1 MGSPLARRIIQLKPV
16 ETKGSVIRR
25 RVQQE
30 LDWLPLWAWIHDAAG
45 NVGAAGWA
53 HSDCSDS
60 SNRYRSAVP
69 SVRVFVDSGW
79 QRRNVELVRSLAIQ
93 GPGCPLGL
101 IDIDVELK
109 LARVGSIGGNIER
122 DLGIFLSSSV
132 SSQTLMYRGD
142 ESPFE

>member
-1 MGSPLARRIIQLKPV
+1 
-16 ETKGSVIRR
+16 
-25 RVQQE
+25 VQQE
-30 LDWLPLWAWIHDAAG
+30 LGWLPLWARIHTAAG

-69 SVRVFVDSGW
+69 PIRVFIDSGW
-79 QRRNVELVRSLAIQ
+79 QRRDVELVRSLAIQ

-109 LARVGSIGGNIER
+109 LAPVGSVGGDIER
-122 DLGIFLSSSV
+122 DLGVFLPSSV
-132 SSQTLMYRGD
+132 SSQTFKYRGD
-142 ESPFE
+142 ELRFA